1 MTNTLHRFGNAESF
15 DDDLIVFAMACKGRV
30 WPGGSSRASSL
41 MVRLKAAP
49 ALFNRRTASLL
60 LVLFALSCSGSG
72 GIGAVSC
79 GFGSVS
85 EADEVVVLRNFTLID
100 GADRAPVPRAAM
112 VVTDGRV
119 SWIGPE
125 AELEGAAGDAPV
137 TDLHG
142 AFVIPGLIDMHA
154 HVGNT
159 VDLVQDRKFHTRE
172 SIEKDLRT
180 YASYGV
186 TTIVSM
192 GTDQD
197 TMFPV
202 RNELRA
208 GASAGASARSR
219 ASMARVYSAGQGLMF
234 EGGYGGLAGV
244 NDPVAT
250 PEEATASVN
259 AQLDKGAD
267 VIKLWLDSE
276 LNTMPKMPPEISKAI
291 IDAAHKRNA
300 RVLAHVFYLEDA
312 KRLVEQG
319 IDGFVHLVRDQP
331 IDQALIESMRREGT
345 WQVASTLSREASMFA
360 YGSTP
365 EFASDSFFTRG
376 VSAKTLELIR
386 NPERQKTIAGNPN
399 FKKFPGFFEHANAN
413 LQALVD
419 AGIPYAAGTDAGPPG
434 RFPGY
439 SMHWEL
445 QLMVVAGL
453 TPAQA
458 IDAATRRAAMFL
470 GAEDLGTL
478 EPTKWADF
486 VVLDA
491 NPLTDILNTRKIRA
505 VYIAGAEVPS
515 INQAGGS

>member
-1 MTNTLHRFGNAESF
+1 MPAQKFRNPRL
-15 DDDLIVFAMACKGRV
+15 
-30 WPGGSSRASSL
+30 
-41 MVRLKAAP
+41 RLKAGTTKIA
-49 ALFNRRTASLL
+49 AL
-60 LVLFALSCSGSG
+60 VIGLFALSCSGSG

-79 GFGSVS
+79 GVGPGPQQGDVF
-85 EADEVVVLRNFTLID
+85 VLRNFTLID
-100 GADRAPVPRAAM
+100 GGDHAPVANAAM

-119 SWIGPE
+119 SWVGP
-125 AELEGAAGDAPV
+125 ASELKGADGGAPV
-137 TDLHG
+137 TDLKG
-142 AFVIPGLIDMHA
+142 AYVIPGLIDMHA

-159 VDLVQDRKFHTRE
+159 VDLVQDRTFHTRE
-172 SIEKDLRT
+172 SIEKDLTT

-197 TMFPV
+197 AIFPV
-202 RNELRA
+202 RNELRN
-208 GASAGASARSR
+208 GKPSI
-219 ASMARVYSAGQGLMF
+219 ARVYSAGQGLMF

-250 PEEATASVN
+250 PEEAVASVN

-267 VIKLWLDSE
+267 IIKLWLDSE
-276 LNTMPKMPPEISKAI
+276 LGTMPKMPPAISQAI
-291 IDAAHKRNA
+291 IDTAHKRGA

-312 KRLVEQG
+312 KRLVDQG
-319 IDGFVHLVRDQP
+319 VDGFVHLVRDQP
-331 IDQALIESMRREGT
+331 IDQALIDSMQKHGT
-345 WQVASTLSREASMFA
+345 WQVAATLSREASMFA

-365 EFASDSFFTRG
+365 EFAADPFFMRG

-386 NPERQKTIAGNPN
+386 SPERQKTVAGNPN
-399 FKKFPGFFEHANAN
+399 FKKFPAFFENAN
-413 LQALVD
+413 TNLRLLAD

-458 IDAATRRAAMFL
+458 IDAATRRAAMFI

-478 EPTKWADF
+478 EATKWADF

-491 NPLTDILNTRKIRA
+491 NPLTDIRNTRKIRA

-515 INQAGGS
+515 ITAGGGS